1 MDIQMPVMDGMTASK
16 MIREELRLTTPI
28 LALSANVIKGIVEKC
43 EEAGMQGYISK
54 PFDADDLFRK
64 IFLNIPKNKKNVK
77 TQVEKSLDI
86 VVSDV
91 SRLEKLIG
99 SDQDQLN
106 IMLDKFL
113 EITPSY
119 LAELN
124 MADMANDMPA
134 IATSAHKI
142 KSSID
147 LVSAP
152 VMRDLILKIN
162 QISKNGGDISEV
174 KQLIRQFNTFYKL
187 LEIQLREEITLMQ
200 TLKKVS

>member
-1 MDIQMPVMDGMTASK
+1 MAASR
-16 MIREELRLTTPI
+16 MIREKLQVTTPI
-28 LALSANVIKGIVEKC
+28 LALSANVIKGIVERC

-54 PFDADDLFRK
+54 PFNADDLFRK
-64 IFLNIPKNKKNVK
+64 ILFQVSKNRINIEAPH
-77 TQVEKSLDI
+77 EAEPEI
-86 VVSDV
+86 IVSDV

-99 SDQDQLN
+99 SDQVQLN
-106 IMLDKFL
+106 IMLEKFL

-124 MADMANDMPA
+124 KAEMANDIQA
-134 IATSAHKI
+134 IAAAAHKI

-162 QISKNGGDISEV
+162 QIGKQGDFAEV
-174 KQLIRQFNTFYKL
+174 KMLIKQFNTYYKM
-187 LEIQLREEITLMQ
+187 LEIELREEINFMR